1 MGGVWNSF
9 EKGTKTIGTWFG
21 LSKDK
26 TGHTLHKL
34 YGSPD
39 PYKQKAERAT
49 KNLMD
54 ASNALYATNRQRQRA
69 SALSTGA
76 GDERRGHD
84 HLCDGVRQVHAGRLM
99 HGTTPPTCAGSKR

>member
-26 TGHTLHKL
+26 SGHALHKL

-76 GDERRGHD
+76 GPS
-84 HLCDGVRQVHAGRLM
+84 
-99 HGTTPPTCAGSKR
+99 GTATTTSAMAYGKPTLGG